1 MTKNEKDLIKKTLEK
16 IENIVN
22 YHNKN
27 LTKKQYFD
35 LLESLKTLKNIK

>member
-1 MTKNEKDLIKKTLEK
+1 MTKNEKDLIKKALEK

-27 LTKKQYFD
+27 LNNKQYFD
-35 LLESLKTLKNIK
+35 LVESVELLKKL